1 MGCLWTKSRGA
12 WSLKELHLLEHTIG
26 RQPNDPSNGRQG
38 NRPLWFIWWAKCWKI
53 VCWLFLHNL
62 SKFCIHVTMVVITG
76 FNNGNEDLGP
86 YCFVSVFKT
95 MPAEFWPNRCIF
107 MQKLSKISF
116 PGPWPPKYHLIYFW
130 TNLLLSLWK
139 YDKDWVKSLTEYKSN
154 FNVQFGGNVNHIC
167 NICSGCII
175 S

>member
-95 MPAEFWPNRCIF
+95 MPAEFCRIDVYLCRSCPKFHFLVLDR
-107 MQKLSKISF
+107 KIS
-116 PGPWPPKYHLIYFW
+116 PDLLW

-167 NICSGCII
+167 NISSGCII